1 MNADKLFSI
10 PSAIADK
17 PMNLVFAF
25 NFIFNRVIN
34 VSKQKAR
41 ESSELI
47 LCASSIITNLTFSR
61 NSFPNS
67 LIRASVFSCVHM
79 RTKG

>member
-1 MNADKLFSI
+1 
-10 PSAIADK
+10 
-17 PMNLVFAF
+17 MNLVFAF

-47 LCASSIITNLTFSR
+47 LCASSIITNLTFQEIH
-61 NSFPNS
+61 FQ
-67 LIRASVFSCVHM
+67 IA
-79 RTKG
+79 